1 MVTINQIA
9 QEAKVSKS
17 TVSRY
22 LNEGYVS
29 KETAKKIEK
38 VIQKYNYTPNEFA
51 RNLKAQRSNF
61 TGVII
66 PRLDS
71 PSVVRMLSGLE
82 KSERECGRLIMMVN
96 SELSI
101 EREIESLYNLQQNK
115 IAAIVLMAVAITD
128 EHVKAINKIK
138 TPVLVLGQKDRRL
151 ITLTQDNYFAGRQ
164 MALGLNKYGH
174 KKIAYVG
181 VGPHDIEVG
190 VRRKQGVIDGLKES
204 GISTVKEY
212 ETTFMVN
219 DSYKLGLEIL
229 PKNDETLYICATD
242 NIAIGLIKAANQLGI
257 AIGKQISFAG
267 FGGHDTGEYV
277 YPTLT
282 TVDLHY
288 EKLGILASKC
298 VDIMLKKQPIPETT
312 TIATEMIHRGS
323 VGYYHE

>member
-1 MVTINQIA
+1 
-9 QEAKVSKS
+9 
-17 TVSRY
+17 
-22 LNEGYVS
+22 
-29 KETAKKIEK
+29 
-38 VIQKYNYTPNEFA
+38 
-51 RNLKAQRSNF
+51 
-61 TGVII
+61 
-66 PRLDS
+66 
-71 PSVVRMLSGLE
+71 
-82 KSERECGRLIMMVN
+82 
-96 SELSI
+96 
-101 EREIESLYNLQQNK
+101 
-115 IAAIVLMAVAITD
+115 
-128 EHVKAINKIK
+128 
-138 TPVLVLGQKDRRL
+138 
-151 ITLTQDNYFAGRQ
+151 